1 MGWEGPA
8 LLMAHA
14 QAAPNLKQPA
24 TDTDA
29 RNLAFAV
36 QERIAYASLCSVSE
50 RIEYRERVEDA
61 VGQACSP
68 RVGDHAWCR

>member
-14 QAAPNLKQPA
+14 QAAPNSKQPA

-50 RIEYRERVEDA
+50 RIEYREKVEDA

-68 RVGDHAWCR
+68 CMTRVGDR